1 MRARWKRREP
11 GTMNDGER
19 AWSERLEAISR
30 RVQSGNSLSPAL
42 YGIPA
47 EVEEFR
53 FEGMVLKLAKL
64 TRYTPDFFVL
74 LSDGTI
80 EFHEVKGS
88 WKAPGQEDSRVKI
101 KVAAEMFPWFVFRSV
116 VVKRR
121 PKSLGGGWDFQVEQI
136 G

>member
-11 GTMNDGER
+11 GVMNDGER

-30 RVQSGNSLSPAL
+30 RPPLGASLSPAIH
-42 YGIPA
+42 GIPT

-53 FEGMVLKLAKL
+53 FEGMVLRLAER
-64 TRYTPDFFVL
+64 TRYTPDFMVL

-88 WKAPGQEDSRVKI
+88 WRAPGQEDSRVKI

-116 VVKRR
+116 VAK
-121 PKSLGGGWDFQVEQI
+121 KLAKKFGGGWDFQVEQI